1 MAITIAELWREGRQL
16 AERHAVTVA
25 PVAAAFMFLPQV
37 VREALVAPPATQAD
51 IGIVDIAI
59 SFAVVAFAFVGQAAI
74 AAIMLGGRE
83 APYDVADALRRSL
96 RLLPR
101 LLLVVLMLGLAAL
114 PLILLLGVVAIMV
127 IGADR
132 VGDPQA
138 AAQTFVLLFLPVIAA
153 FAYVG
158 ARLFVLFPVL
168 LVAPGSAREAI
179 RRSWRMTSEQPWT
192 LVGFMVSALFGITFL
207 TLLVTIVA
215 GGLLGLLL
223 GTGSVLGKLL
233 TVTLATLV
241 GTAVGVIVIGASVAA
256 YRRLAPPAR

>member
-1 MAITIAELWREGRQL
+1 MAITIAELWRDGRLL
-16 AERHAVTVA
+16 AERNVATVA

-37 VREALVAPPATQAD
+37 VREAIVAPPATQAD
-51 IGIVDIAI
+51 IGFLDIAI
-59 SFAVVAFAFVGQAAI
+59 SFVVVAFAFVGQAAI
-74 AAIMLGGRE
+74 AAIMLGGQQG
-83 APYDVADALRRSL
+83 PYDVADALRRAL
-96 RLLPR
+96 RLLPK

-114 PLILLLGVVAIMV
+114 PLIFLLGIVAVMV

-168 LVAPGSAREAI
+168 LAETGSAREAL
-179 RRSWRMTSEQPWT
+179 RRSWRMTAGQPWT
-192 LVGFMVSALFGITFL
+192 LVGFMVSALFAITFL

-223 GTGSVLGKLL
+223 GADSILGKLL
-233 TVTLATLV
+233 TVTLATFI

-256 YRRLAPPAR
+256 YRRLAAPTR